1 MTNAA
6 SLCKRLL
13 VIGAATVVAMEICA
27 AVRTPAASCD
37 SEAQSIDTRVGA
49 VLALT
54 EQSLDSRVSSWDVSS
69 FGNLDT
75 FNSPG
80 LNIIIR

>member
-1 MTNAA
+1 MTNTAG
-6 SLCKRLL
+6 LCKRLL

-27 AVRTPAASCD
+27 AVRTPAASLD
-37 SEAQSIDTRVGA
+37 SEAGSIDTRIGA
-49 VLALT
+49 ALASA
-54 EQSLDSRVSSWDVSS
+54 EQPIDSRVDSLSESD
-69 FGNLDT
+69 FGGIDT